1 MKPTLTDPS
10 TTPHDPGPTM
20 PLAESAYV
28 RLRGM
33 ILECELM
40 PGAPLTEGS
49 VVARLDIGKTPVR
62 EAMRRLVQEGLLQVT
77 PRSGYT
83 VAPITLRDLDEVFRL
98 RQITEGA
105 SAALAAGRLS
115 FDALTRLGELCEI
128 GYNADDSQSILRF
141 LSLNAEYHGIVAR
154 ASGNRRLAD
163 LVQRLLDESQ
173 RMIHVGILLR
183 PRSHEVRKEHS
194 ELLRWLR
201 AGDGKRARALVEA
214 HIESARLIARES
226 LMNQVESSAA

>member
-1 MKPTLTDPS
+1 
-10 TTPHDPGPTM
+10 M